1 MKLIACS
8 DLTITIETNIPIS
21 LKNDYYYDIL
31 RLRFHNSIISA
42 TLFPQKTHWRSFAFP
57 TVKYCIM

>member
-8 DLTITIETNIPIS
+8 HLTITIKTNIPIS

-42 TLFPQKTHWRSFAFP
+42 TLFPQKTH
-57 TVKYCIM
+57 